1 MYSGRIQKANIMT
14 GNSNSNIPLKFTA
27 AAGHFSDI
35 MTLLH
40 GIKFCYNIKRI
51 RNVLSDILAV
61 N

>member
-1 MYSGRIQKANIMT
+1 MYSEIIQRADIRT
-14 GNSNSNIPLKFTA
+14 RNSNIPLKFTA

-40 GIKFCYNIKRI
+40 GIKFCYNIIKRI